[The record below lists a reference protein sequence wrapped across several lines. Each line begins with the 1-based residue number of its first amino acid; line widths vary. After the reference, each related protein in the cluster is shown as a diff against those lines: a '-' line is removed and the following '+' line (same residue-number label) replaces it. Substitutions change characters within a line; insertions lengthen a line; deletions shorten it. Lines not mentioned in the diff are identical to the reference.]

1 MAGTPLS
8 FNSVCSMTGV
18 INFLR
23 SGQPPLPWLL
33 QMRVLLAVM
42 GRKID
47 WTVDLDEPVSSFPL
61 WKPLKVRVNCLCCA
75 LSFAMGRVCAL
86 LCTVSPAPSCFALN
100 FDLALFF
107 LLCRGCP

>member
-61 WKPLKVRVNCLCCA
+61 WKPLKVRVLGGSVAFCC
-75 LSFAMGRVCAL
+75 SNYL
-86 LCTVSPAPSCFALN
+86 LIMLRQYWTV
-100 FDLALFF
+100 
-107 LLCRGCP
+107 RH